1 MQLSQGTFERGPF
14 FLLGG
19 LKTDASLEWF
29 NVFCCQ
35 DLFAPS
41 FRKALSQK
49 HWWQGTHSQ
58 GGCKGGTKVG
68 QGHSN
73 FWNNKKKCVFIK
85 RFASAVLDS
94 VLGHLHQA
102 RQKWQHP
109 CFSVVPEATHED
121 RKRALDSLM
130 RCFWNYRDTHKDTVR
145 CAVLVPQDTVKNSW
159 RKP

>member
-49 HWWQGTHSQ
+49 HWWQVTHSQ

-68 QGHSN
+68 RGHSN
-73 FWNNKKKCVFIK
+73 FWNKKKCVFIK
-85 RFASAVLDS
+85 RFESAVLDS
-94 VLGHLHQA
+94 VLGPA
-102 RQKWQHP
+102 RLARHTWQCP
-109 CFSVVPEATHED
+109 CFSVVPKAMQEVS
-121 RKRALDSLM
+121 RGPLRAPYHLKKLFKGQRRGSCWEEWKIIL
-130 RCFWNYRDTHKDTVR
+130 CPWWHII
-145 CAVLVPQDTVKNSW
+145 
-159 RKP
+159 